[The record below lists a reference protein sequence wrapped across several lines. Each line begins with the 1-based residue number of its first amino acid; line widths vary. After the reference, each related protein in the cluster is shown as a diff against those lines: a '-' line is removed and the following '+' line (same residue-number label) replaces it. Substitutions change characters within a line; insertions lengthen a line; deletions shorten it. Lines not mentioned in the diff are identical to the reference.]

1 MTRTSAT
8 DGFESAYIDN
18 MLENF
23 AFFPTLPR
31 EARFQM
37 REQLCPRVMR

>member
-1 MTRTSAT
+1 MTRTFAT
-8 DGFESAYIDN
+8 DDFESAYIDN

-23 AFFPTLPR
+23 AFFPTLPH
-31 EARFQM
+31 ETRFQM